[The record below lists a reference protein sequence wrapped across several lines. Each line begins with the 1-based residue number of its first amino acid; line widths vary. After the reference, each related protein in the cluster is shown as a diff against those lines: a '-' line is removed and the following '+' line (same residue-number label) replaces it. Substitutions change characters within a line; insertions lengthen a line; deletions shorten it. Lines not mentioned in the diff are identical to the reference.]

1 MAHKEFVKLFEQNI
15 LLFDKLSDK
24 LKRNP
29 SVLSGFPRQQLS
41 ILVRLHIGGPALLK
55 DIARREMVTAPNLC
69 AAFRKL
75 ERDGLVLR
83 KIDDNDRRNT
93 WYSVTKTGEKI
104 ATQAIENMRNTIEK
118 LFGILSRADEEA
130 LTKCGRRNYYL
141 FTRHLAGFC
150 LHAAPFASVT
160 LRVASRSGTVHAK
173 ECHTKF

>member
-1 MAHKEFVKLFEQNI
+1 MAHKEFVKLFESNI

-83 KIDDNDRRNT
+83 KIDDKDRRNT
-93 WYSVTKTGEKI
+93 WYSVTAAGEKMAI
-104 ATQAIENMRNTIEK
+104 QAMDAMRSAIDK
-118 LFGILSRADEEA
+118 MFAGLSRDDEVA
-130 LTKCGRRNYYL
+130 LTGAMKTINNIL
-141 FTRHLAGFC
+141 
-150 LHAAPFASVT
+150 
-160 LRVASRSGTVHAK
+160 
-173 ECHTKF
+173 TKMEITNA